1 MNISP
6 DMRAISTQPTST
18 PLTGATEPLQQT
30 QSSNLHNSAEL
41 REAADQHAQTQSVRY
56 RSSAEFNQ
64 DISGCLPN
72 LQSLQSSMSVDIYA
86 VMAMAQ
92 KTAQE
97 MRDANRELRASSLN
111 AQVSELLSAADD
123 MDKAA
128 KFRLAAGIVQGA
140 MKAAAGAATFGFNAT
155 AKGDGKGSDKVSEID
170 RKEHSAKGD
179 GISLGMQ
186 GLGDIAAAGLN
197 YGASKADA
205 EVKRHEAIAKLHESA
220 QAEANDMMQQMM
232 DVIRDVRDKVSA
244 IDQSRI
250 ETNRGISRNI

>member
-1 MNISP
+1 MNISS
-6 DMRAISTQPTST
+6 DMRASSTQPTST

-155 AKGDGKGSDKVSEID
+155 AKGDGKGSETD

>member
-1 MNISP
+1 MNISS
-6 DMRAISTQPTST
+6 DMRSSSTQPTSS

-30 QSSNLHNSAEL
+30 QSSNLENSAEL
-41 REAADQHAQTQSVRY
+41 REAADQHAQTQSARY

-64 DISGCLPN
+64 DISECLPN
-72 LQSLQSSMSVDIYA
+72 LQSLQSSISVDIYA

-128 KFRLAAGIVQGA
+128 KFRLAAGIVQGF
-140 MKAAAGAATFGFNAT
+140 MKAAAGAATIGFNAT
-155 AKGDGKGSDKVSEID
+155 AKGDGKGSEID
-170 RKEHSAKGD
+170 RREHSAKGD
-179 GISLGMQ
+179 GVSLGMQ
-186 GLGDIAAAGLN
+186 GLGDIAAAALN
-197 YGASKADA
+197 YEASKADA
-205 EVKRHEAIAKLHESA
+205 DVKRHEAKAKLHESA

>member
-1 MNISP
+1 MNISS
-6 DMRAISTQPTST
+6 DMRASSTQPTST

-155 AKGDGKGSDKVSEID
+155 AKGSETD

-179 GISLGMQ
+179 AISLGMQ

>member
-1 MNISP
+1 MNISS
-6 DMRAISTQPTST
+6 DMRASSTQPTST

-30 QSSNLHNSAEL
+30 QSSNLENSAEL
-41 REAADQHAQTQSVRY
+41 REAADQHAQTQSARY

-64 DISGCLPN
+64 DISECLPN

-128 KFRLAAGIVQGA
+128 KFRLAAGIVQGF
-140 MKAAAGAATFGFNAT
+140 MKAAAGAATIGFNAT
-155 AKGDGKGSDKVSEID
+155 AKGSEID
-170 RKEHSAKGD
+170 RREHSAKGD
-179 GISLGMQ
+179 GVSLGMQ
-186 GLGDIAAAGLN
+186 GLGDIAAAALN
-197 YGASKADA
+197 YEASKADA
-205 EVKRHEAIAKLHESA
+205 DVKRHEAKAKLHESA